1 MKNDYPV
8 TIFAGRAVEDHLRG
22 LKSLPK
28 NFGVKTPYTS
38 ERIFVGGS
46 APNAAIAHG
55 ILGRKVYHSE
65 TAFLYT
71 PFGRVRSEVASD
83 LSQHGVILRDCNPG
97 DDFSLQQNFG
107 FSFGKERSIH
117 PDETEERNIYA
128 EHKIG
133 MPENQQR
140 RLVYDIKK
148 ADVVMLE
155 CRCPLITTM
164 VGRAARDSNVP
175 VVLDAGTWK
184 PYVPP
189 LIALSDII
197 IASHE
202 FEPENQSMTPG
213 EIIEYFKSKGRE
225 HIAVT
230 RGHESTLLNTPSGII
245 EIPVILCEAVDT
257 LASGD
262 IMHGA
267 FCFHYARSGDIAWS
281 IEQAN
286 QAASE
291 SVRYFGPREG
301 LQRMTAEMIPAPNS
315 RKTPDAQFAYN
326 I

>member
-8 TIFAGRAVEDHLRG
+8 TIFAGRAVEDHIRG

-28 NFGVKTPYTS
+28 KFGVKTPYTS
-38 ERIFVGGS
+38 EHIFVGGS

-55 ILGRKVYHSE
+55 ILGRKVFHKE
-65 TAFLYT
+65 TALLYT

-97 DDFSLQQNFG
+97 NDFSLQMNFG
-107 FSFGKERSIH
+107 FTFGRERNIH

-128 EHKIG
+128 EDKIG
-133 MPENQQR
+133 MPESQQR
-140 RLVYDIKK
+140 RLVHDIKD

-164 VGRAARDSNVP
+164 VGRAARDNNVP
-175 VVLDAGTWK
+175 VILDAGTWK
-184 PYVPP
+184 SYVPP
-189 LIALSDII
+189 LIALSDIV

-202 FEPENQSMTPG
+202 LEPEDQSMSPV
-213 EIIEYFKSKGRE
+213 EIIEYFKSKGKDNV
-225 HIAVT
+225 AVT
-230 RGHESTLLNTPSGII
+230 RGDETTLLNTPTGII
-245 EIPVILCEAVDT
+245 EIPVILHEPVDT
-257 LASGD
+257 LACGD

-267 FCFHYARSGDIAWS
+267 FCFYFARSNDIAWS

-286 QAASE
+286 KAASE
-291 SVRYFGPREG
+291 SVRFFGPRQG
-301 LQRMTAEMIPAPNS
+301 LQNMTAESIPAPN
-315 RKTPDAQFAYN
+315 KVVPADFAYN